1 MLDEVF
7 ELLDVLWTEV
17 ADISERR
24 FAMVVPTDMMID
36 GSRVSGDFVD
46 VWYGPGNGM
55 QGCWSCSD
63 AHREGKQRK

>member
-7 ELLDVLWTEV
+7 ELLDVLWTEL
-17 ADISERR
+17 ADISECR
-24 FAMVVPTDMMID
+24 FAMIVPTDMMID
-36 GSRVSGDFVD
+36 GSWVSGDFGD

-55 QGCWSCSD
+55 QGRRSCSD

>member
-1 MLDEVF
+1 
-7 ELLDVLWTEV
+7 
-17 ADISERR
+17 
-24 FAMVVPTDMMID
+24 MVVPTDMMID

-63 AHREGKQRK
+63 AHREGKQRKQSDSSVHGK